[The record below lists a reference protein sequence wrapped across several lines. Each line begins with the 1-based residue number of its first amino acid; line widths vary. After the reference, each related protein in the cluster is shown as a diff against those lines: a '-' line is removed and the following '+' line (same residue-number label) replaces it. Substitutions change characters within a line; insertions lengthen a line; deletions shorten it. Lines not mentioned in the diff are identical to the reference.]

1 MGGLRYQKHDSVE
14 THFPFENWF
23 HAGFFSLAAEGKPLN
38 VSFSFTTE
46 KFFLL
51 ENFHISF
58 YYYFQNGRLG
68 GGGGGEEE
76 KKVI

>member
-1 MGGLRYQKHDSVE
+1 MLA
-14 THFPFENWF
+14 FL
-23 HAGFFSLAAEGKPLN
+23 SLAAKGKPLN

-58 YYYFQNGRLG
+58 YYYFQNGGLG